1 MAPGVESV
9 IQFCGR
15 DQNEPELLE
24 EMKRAMA
31 AGHLNFLLLTGDW
44 LPGVERGVDQ
54 QTWSP
59 MDSLQMIHAV
69 NQKLAHY
76 QQHLGIVPYIGCASN
91 LFSTPME
98 INVRRPHTKRLAG
111 AKSSQTQAIT
121 NVDNY
126 ARWYA
131 ALREGRENEPCLTIL
146 FIPLVE
152 SRRAFEV
159 LCRLP
164 GVYIDPS
171 LHAVMEEDF
180 RPLSLEWVLDIAEGV
195 TKHGSAGVHAMHFD
209 MSPEFINEF
218 LTQIRDR
225 GEEARARSPHIWS
238 SHTRHPPRDR
248 P

>member
-1 MAPGVESV
+1 
-9 IQFCGR
+9 
-15 DQNEPELLE
+15 
-24 EMKRAMA
+24 
-31 AGHLNFLLLTGDW
+31 
-44 LPGVERGVDQ
+44 
-54 QTWSP
+54 

-91 LFSTPME
+91 PFSTPME
-98 INVRRPHTKRLAG
+98 ISVQRLHNKRFAG
-111 AKSSQTQAIT
+111 ARFSQTQAIT
-121 NVDNY
+121 NVGTY

-131 ALREGRENEPCLTIL
+131 ALREGREDEPRLTIPSV
-146 FIPLVE
+146 PLVG

-164 GVYIDPS
+164 GVYVDPT
-171 LHAVMEEDF
+171 LHAVMENEDF
-180 RPLSLEWVLDIAEGV
+180 RPLSLEWALGIAEGV
-195 TKHGSAGVHAMHFD
+195 TEHGAAGVHVMNFG
-209 MSPEFINEF
+209 MPPEFINEF

-225 GEEARARSPHIWS
+225 GKEARARSPHIWS